1 MNYLGGLGADVTAK
15 ARAIDLPGAVRS
27 VRPRDSRARA
37 RARRHGAAAAE
48 VGDLDQHV
56 GYMLRRAQIAVFADF
71 IATQRG
77 SVTRPGQFSVLS
89 VIGRNPGIT
98 QSQLCAT
105 LGIKRANL
113 VAVIDHFESLDL
125 ARREPSKTDR
135 RSNRLRLTDAGQRT
149 LQMALDDQSAHEAR
163 IMNLLGSAG
172 KQALLKLLAKLCEL
186 GNVRLASKSSSNLAG
201 TVR

>member
-1 MNYLGGLGADVTAK
+1 MTTK
-15 ARAIDLPGAVRS
+15 ALSIDLPGAARR
-27 VRPRDSRARA
+27 VRPRDSRAPV
-37 RARRHGAAAAE
+37 RARRRGAAAAE

-77 SVTRPGQFSVLS
+77 RVARPGQFSVLS

-113 VAVIDHFESLDL
+113 VAVIDHFEALDL

-149 LQMALDDQSAHEAR
+149 LQLALDDQSAHEAR
-163 IMNLLGSAG
+163 ITNLLGPAG

-186 GNVRLASKSSSNLAG
+186 GNVRPASKSSFNLAG

>member
-1 MNYLGGLGADVTAK
+1 VTTK
-15 ARAIDLPGAVRS
+15 ARGIDLPGAVRS
-27 VRPRDSRARA
+27 GRPRDSRARA
-37 RARRHGAAAAE
+37 RARRHGASAAAAE

-77 SVTRPGQFSVLS
+77 RVTRPGQFSVLS
-89 VIGRNPGIT
+89 VIGQNPGIT

-113 VAVIDHFESLDL
+113 VAVIDHFEALDL

-135 RSNRLRLTDAGQRT
+135 RSNRLRLTDAGQRS
-149 LQMALDDQSAHEAR
+149 LQLALDDQSAHEAR
-163 IMNLLGSAG
+163 ITNLLGPAG
-172 KQALLKLLAKLCEL
+172 KQALLKLLAKLCDL
-186 GNVRLASKSSSNLAG
+186 GNVRAASKSSSNLAG

>member
-1 MNYLGGLGADVTAK
+1 MRAPPEPHPEALAPARLCARGLQLPSNRGSGSQHAKPISRSRAARPLRVILLCIIMNYMTAK
-15 ARAIDLPGAVRS
+15 GAMVTTKARSIDLPGAARS
-27 VRPRDSRARA
+27 ARPRDSRAPGM
-37 RARRHGAAAAE
+37 ARRRGAAAAE

-77 SVTRPGQFSVLS
+77 RVARPGQFSVLS

-113 VAVIDHFESLDL
+113 VAVIDHLEELDL

-135 RSNRLRLTDAGQRT
+135 RSNRLRL
-149 LQMALDDQSAHEAR
+149 
-163 IMNLLGSAG
+163 
-172 KQALLKLLAKLCEL
+172 
-186 GNVRLASKSSSNLAG
+186 
-201 TVR
+201 

>member
-1 MNYLGGLGADVTAK
+1 MKGAAVATK
-15 ARAIDLPGAVRS
+15 ARGIDLPGAVRS

-37 RARRHGAAAAE
+37 LARRRGAVAAE

-77 SVTRPGQFSVLS
+77 SVARPGQFSVLS

-113 VAVIDHFESLDL
+113 VAVIDHFEALDL

-135 RSNRLRLTDAGQRT
+135 RSNRLRLTDTGQQT
-149 LQMALDDQSAHEAR
+149 LQMALDDLSAHEAR
-163 IMNLLGSAG
+163 IMNLLGTAG

-186 GNVRLASKSSSNLAG
+186 GNVRRASKSSSNLAG

>member
-1 MNYLGGLGADVTAK
+1 VATK
-15 ARAIDLPGAVRS
+15 ARGIDLPGAVRS

-37 RARRHGAAAAE
+37 LARRRGAVAAE

-77 SVTRPGQFSVLS
+77 SVARPGQFSVLS

-113 VAVIDHFESLDL
+113 VAVIDHFEALDL

-135 RSNRLRLTDAGQRT
+135 RSNRLRLTDTGQQT
-149 LQMALDDQSAHEAR
+149 LQMALDDLSAHEAR
-163 IMNLLGSAG
+163 IMNLLGTAG

-186 GNVRLASKSSSNLAG
+186 GNVRRASKSSSNLAG

>member
-1 MNYLGGLGADVTAK
+1 MKGAAVATK
-15 ARAIDLPGAVRS
+15 ARGIDLPGAVRS

-37 RARRHGAAAAE
+37 LARRRGAVAAE

-77 SVTRPGQFSVLS
+77 SVARPGQFSVLS

-113 VAVIDHFESLDL
+113 VAVIDHFEALDL

-149 LQMALDDQSAHEAR
+149 LQMALDDLSAHEAR
-163 IMNLLGSAG
+163 IMNLLGTAG

-186 GNVRLASKSSSNLAG
+186 GNVRRASKSSSNLAG

>member
-1 MNYLGGLGADVTAK
+1 
-15 ARAIDLPGAVRS
+15 
-27 VRPRDSRARA
+27 
-37 RARRHGAAAAE
+37 
-48 VGDLDQHV
+48 
-56 GYMLRRAQIAVFADF
+56 
-71 IATQRG
+71 
-77 SVTRPGQFSVLS
+77 VLS

-113 VAVIDHFESLDL
+113 VAVIDHFEALDL

-135 RSNRLRLTDAGQRT
+135 RSNRLRLTDTGQQT
-149 LQMALDDQSAHEAR
+149 LQMALDDLSAHEAR
-163 IMNLLGSAG
+163 IMNLLGTAG

-186 GNVRLASKSSSNLAG
+186 GNVRRASKSSSNLAG